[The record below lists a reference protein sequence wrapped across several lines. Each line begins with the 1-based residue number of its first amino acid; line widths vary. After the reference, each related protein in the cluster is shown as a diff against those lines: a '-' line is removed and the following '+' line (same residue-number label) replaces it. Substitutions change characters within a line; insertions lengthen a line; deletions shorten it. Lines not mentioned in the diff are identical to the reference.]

1 MFTNCGGGGGGPSAP
16 PSPPSFDIALDTTGL
31 TISPGYSGTFNI
43 TLQPRNGFSGA
54 VTVTISGFPQ
64 GVTATPASPFQLTGT
79 TQKVTLT
86 AASSTVTGNY
96 AVSFQAKSGSLSAS
110 ASMALQVEDLQAF
123 FLSLASQELALDSGS
138 SGSISFSVLNDGGAL
153 NYTLNL
159 SVSGLPTGAS
169 ASATPVTYIWRVANE
184 HFVQG
189 LYNDFLGR
197 ARCVARAAAGS
208 EAWLE
213 ARARCSSSDFSSRN
227 VSMSR
232 FISVHCLRI
241 SAQAERRSSGTP
253 ADPPQRRNRGDG
265 LDPGRVARSA
275 RFGAGPGAPPPLD
288 DLRQHRATAAEEMAD
303 RTHRWHRADIALAA
317 AVAALI
323 SPSPVLTEAGR
334 TG

>member
-1 MFTNCGGGGGGPSAP
+1 MNPERCLTLHRLLALLFFGSLMFTNCGGGGGGPSAP

-169 ASATPVTYIWRVANE
+169 GSFAKNPIAPTESGKLTIAASTN
-184 HFVQG
+184 
-189 LYNDFLGR
+189 
-197 ARCVARAAAGS
+197 
-208 EAWLE
+208 
-213 ARARCSSSDFSSRN
+213 
-227 VSMSR
+227 
-232 FISVHCLRI
+232 
-241 SAQAERRSSGTP
+241 
-253 ADPPQRRNRGDG
+253 
-265 LDPGRVARSA
+265 
-275 RFGAGPGAPPPLD
+275 APPS
-288 DLRQHRATAAEEMAD
+288 
-303 RTHRWHRADIALAA
+303 
-317 AVAALI
+317 VN
-323 SPSPVLTEAGR
+323 SPVIITATR
-334 TG
+334 SVD